1 MAGCARTDGFHFS
14 GDLVESASDR
24 VGLGPILRHHR
35 DSLLFLSFE
44 ALVWRPLEGR
54 LGASCA
60 LHPTHGAGSEPGECG
75 HTHAGVRTSSKR
87 FCWPQLPLQ
96 LSLSLSSPS
105 FPHSRQSG
113 PLLPPPLPSLSTPP
127 PLRTLP
133 SLSTPPSP
141 PPRPTQPTMGQLSGT
156 ADVNAIEAPVTLKAY
171 LMCVGPSLLRVT
183 RRDEGR
189 GRRRH
194 RADSSSTR
202 RIAPRLSARASFR

>member
-1 MAGCARTDGFHFS
+1 MEAAGGPARGLVRAAPHPRGGLRARGVWAHTRGRP
-14 GDLVESASDR
+14 DL
-24 VGLGPILRHHR
+24 LKT
-35 DSLLFLSFE
+35 LLL
-44 ALVWRPLEGR
+44 AP
-54 LGASCA
+54 APP
-60 LHPTHGAGSEPGECG
+60 PT
-75 HTHAGVRTSSKR
+75 
-87 FCWPQLPLQ
+87 

-113 PLLPPPLPSLSTPP
+113 PLLPPPLPGLSTPP